1 MKRRHQRGALTT
13 GGHVPAAK
21 VGDGGDAGAFGNDVG
36 VADLEGGRSS
46 AVRMV
51 IDGLTVAAD
60 GADVGRADVGLSQQG
75 ERGVGEYPAELHIL
89 FSGLRERGG
98 LILSGG
104 EVSGSVVS
112 GVGITVFGE
121 QCCAVTREWKM

>member
-75 ERGVGEYPAELHIL
+75 ERGVGEYPAELHIQL
-89 FSGLRERGG
+89 TGMRDRGG
-98 LILSGG
+98 VIVSGGQDAGTQLSGEG
-104 EVSGSVVS
+104 N
-112 GVGITVFGE
+112 TVYGD
-121 QCCAVTREWKM
+121 QC